1 MNGEQRRSRLNSG
14 DVFSLLSSRPET
26 NPTRTRKASD
36 SNTENK
42 SDWIKDQEKAF
53 TSWINGHLK
62 SSEHQTSIT
71 DIRNGLKDGLV
82 LIQLMKTVAPE
93 AIQFIRY
100 HKSPRL
106 RLLKLENVQIAFECM
121 KREGLQLLNIEPAD
135 IVDGNLKL
143 TLGLLQQ
150 LANHYPLPQSD
161 SKRGF
166 STDAMLLWFQLFLPE
181 ATITNLTTSWS
192 DGIALSLLLDRLS
205 PGILGNVSQL
215 DPANASRNIQSALQ
229 AANKYFQI
237 PKVVSPNDI
246 ATGKQGPI
254 LQYLSYYC
262 SPDSPCHGYLIDW
275 VNRLIPEHSIINF
288 TSDWFDGSV
297 LTSLVNAYLPGTI
310 DEGEE
315 DEDEVKI
322 PPIDRVQ
329 FLMKSAEDELGMK
342 QLIAP
347 KQFISKDT
355 EEILRMGYLIQFL
368 NHEATP
374 GDKRRRSNKRLL
386 DDKRATL
393 QSLSSDEAVAVAPTS
408 VSTLSSDFTES
419 AQAEFTG
426 SSPPEIPDSPPLGG
440 DIGHDKFELQIHG
453 SHTDSN
459 DIHEELVI
467 EEEIRK
473 EEREGLETYLERESP
488 QEHANN
494 GEEEEER
501 DTFDA
506 DIKQRAWI
514 RDSDGARRLR
524 EQRKSQL
531 DELLAEAELGFD
543 QVLSEIDNISFSNR
557 PSRGSIPRLTPS
569 TSSLPQ
575 EEEKLELDFDF
586 SSGDDEN
593 SSLGSQPLL
602 DKKEREGG
610 RSPLNQ
616 KEIKQETKNEETT
629 SLTTGSGSQVK
640 TTSDISVFDDDDE
653 LKWVEADKEGEA
665 KEREDPK
672 EGGGI
677 DEPDIIEVVYVNDPR
692 EESEEK
698 EIDQERLEDGPRS
711 TTTTPEPPSE
721 CTTSSKTPSPD
732 LSHSPTPQD
741 DIIDSHNKPLPLSF
755 PNYCIVE
762 GSQLKSGGVV
772 NEPIMFSVDCT
783 KAGRGRLEIIIE
795 DERGENLDADGSQIR
810 SNVFEI
816 SFIPPSV
823 GEYTVSILFGEK
835 DVANSP
841 FLCKVTDPNACIPSG
856 HGLDPSSL
864 LIGQEMM
871 FQIDTSGGGP
881 GSLQAMFTG
890 SSQPQDFQLVS
901 TKDGIFTYSYT
912 LPSPSTYTLE
922 VTWAGRHIKGSPF
935 SITPP
940 VPFCPE
946 ACTVVSYP
954 NKSCTLGEEISIS
967 IDTGKAGYGELRA
980 MLVSPKSEHSC
991 SLSKTGS
998 VYTVTA
1004 VPTSVGNHSLVLQYG
1019 GEEIPQSPVV
1029 VHTFDPKAV
1038 KIDGSSLHGQELPL
1052 NQVLSLPISTTG
1064 AGEGTLSVSIRTP
1077 NGTSDQ
1083 GRIQRIESHRYTLF
1097 YTPKTEGAYS
1107 LEVFYNKV
1115 TCLSNPME
1123 FNAARVWSIDDFTLI
1138 KAVPARGNAYQLN
1151 KNIEFNVHSPGTED
1165 PSLLQISA
1173 VGKNDQSN
1181 RAHTG
1186 VEYDGMGKYTLMMRA
1201 TRNDDYKVSI
1211 TYKGT
1216 HLKGSPFTV
1225 SIHSPTRSS
1234 KVAMFDPVI
1243 PLHSSQPLELVFD
1256 VTQAGEGRLSAS
1268 AVNSK
1273 GLTIPLYVEQVN
1285 DEMYRVSF
1293 IPRTSD
1299 TFMVTVLYADKH
1311 VNGSPFRVLYKEQ
1324 VSSPP
1329 VCVQFEPDMNLRGLM
1344 GAAVYGRN
1352 IGRQE
1357 ATVVQYERGKYQ
1369 ISFSPSRPDVFDLHV
1384 YWFDVE
1390 IAGSPFEID
1399 LLGAENES
1407 SEALVD
1413 SIPYSS
1419 LDGKV
1424 GLLSA
1429 TVSGKRTGAVPIK
1442 LSTSFEA
1449 ISTST
1454 KHGSSKK
1461 AEKGD
1466 ESCYVDF
1473 VINSHDSYSVNLMWN
1488 GKPLEWMPVDIEL

>member
-1 MNGEQRRSRLNSG
+1 M
-14 DVFSLLSSRPET
+14 
-26 NPTRTRKASD
+26 
-36 SNTENK
+36 
-42 SDWIKDQEKAF
+42 
-53 TSWINGHLK
+53 
-62 SSEHQTSIT
+62 
-71 DIRNGLKDGLV
+71 
-82 LIQLMKTVAPE
+82 
-93 AIQFIRY
+93 
-100 HKSPRL
+100 
-106 RLLKLENVQIAFECM
+106 
-121 KREGLQLLNIEPAD
+121 
-135 IVDGNLKL
+135 
-143 TLGLLQQ
+143 
-150 LANHYPLPQSD
+150 
-161 SKRGF
+161 
-166 STDAMLLWFQLFLPE
+166 
-181 ATITNLTTSWS
+181 
-192 DGIALSLLLDRLS
+192 
-205 PGILGNVSQL
+205 
-215 DPANASRNIQSALQ
+215 
-229 AANKYFQI
+229 
-237 PKVVSPNDI
+237 
-246 ATGKQGPI
+246 
-254 LQYLSYYC
+254 
-262 SPDSPCHGYLIDW
+262 
-275 VNRLIPEHSIINF
+275 
-288 TSDWFDGSV
+288 
-297 LTSLVNAYLPGTI
+297 

-315 DEDEVKI
+315 DEEGVKI
-322 PPIDRVQ
+322 NPVDRVQ
-329 FLMKSAEDELGMK
+329 FLMKSAEDELGIK
-342 QLIAP
+342 QLIGP
-347 KQFISKDT
+347 EQFVSKAT
-355 EEILRMGYLIQFL
+355 EGILRMGYLIQFL
-368 NHEATP
+368 NYEAAP
-374 GDKRRRSNKRLL
+374 GGKRRRSNKRSL
-386 DDKRATL
+386 DDERATL
-393 QSLSSDEAVAVAPTS
+393 QSLSSDEAAVVAPTS

-426 SSPPEIPDSPPLGG
+426 NTSPEIPDYQPLG
-440 DIGHDKFELQIHG
+440 DDVSHDKFELQIRG
-453 SHTDSN
+453 NNADSI
-459 DIHEELVI
+459 DIHEDLAI
-467 EEEIRK
+467 EEEARK
-473 EEREGLETYLERESP
+473 EEREGLETYLEKESL
-488 QEHANN
+488 QEHVDN
-494 GEEEEER
+494 EEEEK
-501 DTFDA
+501 DTFDME
-506 DIKQRAWI
+506 IKERAWV

-593 SSLGSQPLL
+593 SSIGSQPLL
-602 DKKEREGG
+602 DKEEKKGG
-610 RSPLNQ
+610 AILLNQ
-616 KEIKQETKNEETT
+616 KQIKQEPENEETT
-629 SLTTGSGSQVK
+629 SVTTGSGSQAK
-640 TTSDISVFDDDDE
+640 TTSNISVFDDNDD
-653 LKWVEADKEGEA
+653 LKWLEADK
-665 KEREDPK
+665 KEVKEKEDSNQD
-672 EGGGI
+672 GGL

-698 EIDQERLEDGPRS
+698 EVGQERPHS

-741 DIIDSHNKPLPLSF
+741 DFIDSQNKPLPLSF

-772 NEPIMFSVDCT
+772 NKPITFSVDCT
-783 KAGRGRLEIIIE
+783 KAGRGRLEVIIE
-795 DERGENLDADGSQIR
+795 DKMGENLDADGSQIR

-816 SFIPPSV
+816 SFVPPSV
-823 GEYTVSILFGEK
+823 GEYTVCVLFGEK

-841 FLCKVTDPNACIPSG
+841 FLCKVTDPNACVAS
-856 HGLDPSSL
+856 LDSSSL
-864 LIGQEMM
+864 LIGQKMTFE
-871 FQIDTSGGGP
+871 IDTSGGGP
-881 GSLQAMFTG
+881 GSLEAIFTG
-890 SSQPQDFQLVS
+890 SCQPQDFQLVS
-901 TKDGIFTYSYT
+901 TKDGIFTYSYI
-912 LPSPSTYTLE
+912 LPTPGTYTLD
-922 VTWAGRHIKGSPF
+922 VTWSGRHIKGSPF

-946 ACTVVSYP
+946 ACTVVKYP
-954 NKSCTLGEEISIS
+954 NKSSTVGEEISIS

-991 SLSKTGS
+991 ALSKTGS
-998 VYTVTA
+998 VHIVTA
-1004 VPTSVGNHSLVLQYG
+1004 VPTSVGNHSLILQYG

-1029 VHTFDPKAV
+1029 VYVTDPKAV
-1038 KIDGSSLHGQELPL
+1038 KIDGSFLHGQELPL
-1052 NQVLSLPISTTG
+1052 NQVLSLPISTAG
-1064 AGEGTLSVSIRTP
+1064 AGEGTLSVDIRTP

-1083 GRIQRIESHRYTLF
+1083 GRIQRIETHRYTLF
-1097 YTPKTEGAYS
+1097 YTPKTEGPYS
-1107 LEVFYNKV
+1107 LEVFYNKFP
-1115 TCLSNPME
+1115 CLSDPIQ
-1123 FNAARVWSIDDFTLI
+1123 FSAAKVWSIDDFTLI
-1138 KAVPARGNAYQLN
+1138 KAVPARGSAYQLN

-1165 PSLLQISA
+1165 FSLLQISA
-1173 VGKNDQSN
+1173 IGKNDQSN
-1181 RAHTG
+1181 KAHTS
-1186 VEYDGMGKYTLMMRA
+1186 VEYDGMGKYSLMMRA
-1201 TRNDDYKVSI
+1201 TKNDDYKVSI
-1211 TYKGT
+1211 MYKEA
-1216 HLKGSPFTV
+1216 HLKGSPFIV

-1273 GLTIPLYVEQVN
+1273 GLTTPLYVEQVN
-1285 DEMYRVSF
+1285 DELYRVSF
-1293 IPRTSD
+1293 IPRSSD

-1329 VCVQFEPDMNLRGLM
+1329 VCIQFEPDMNLRGLM

-1419 LDGKV
+1419 PEGKV

-1429 TVSGKRTGAVPIK
+1429 TVSGKRAGPIPIK
-1442 LSTSFEA
+1442 LSTSSEA
-1449 ISTST
+1449 ISTPAKPAT
-1454 KHGSSKK
+1454 SKK
-1461 AEKGD
+1461 AEKSD

-1473 VINSHDSYSVNLMWN
+1473 LINSHDTYSVNLMWN